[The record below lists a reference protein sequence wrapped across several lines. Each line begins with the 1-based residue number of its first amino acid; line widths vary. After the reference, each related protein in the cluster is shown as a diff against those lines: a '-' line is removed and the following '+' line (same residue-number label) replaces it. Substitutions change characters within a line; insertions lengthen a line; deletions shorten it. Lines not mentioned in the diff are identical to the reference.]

1 MSVKTEPEPGER
13 IDSLGMRNWL
23 IIQREDEFRFSLDA
37 VLLAHFASVR
47 SGARAVDLGTG
58 SGAVALFL
66 LSRGAGSV
74 SGLDNNSRLVSMAT
88 RSASLNSLSDRL
100 SFVCGD
106 VKQISSW
113 YAAGACDLVT
123 ANPPYRRLATGRL
136 NPDAAVAQAR
146 HETTAGLVDFVRA
159 AGFLLRN
166 RGRFAMI
173 HLPERLTDIC
183 CELRAAGL
191 EPKRLR
197 LVHPFSDRPAKM
209 LLIEAVKGARPGLA
223 VLSPL
228 SVYQAPNEYCREIL
242 AYYAG

>member
-123 ANPPYRRLATGRL
+123 AIRRIVGWLQAGLTL
-136 NPDAAVAQAR
+136 TQPLAQAR

-166 RGRFAMI
+166 RAA
-173 HLPERLTDIC
+173 
-183 CELRAAGL
+183 LR
-191 EPKRLR
+191 
-197 LVHPFSDRPAKM
+197 
-209 LLIEAVKGARPGLA
+209 
-223 VLSPL
+223 
-228 SVYQAPNEYCREIL
+228 
-242 AYYAG
+242 